1 MMSITFLTVPPDA
14 RHHHHHHHHRYMYI
28 PYRYMYDQVMI
39 AVAYV

>member
-14 RHHHHHHHHRYMYI
+14 RHHHHRYQV
-28 PYRYMYDQVMI
+28 PVRYMYDQVMI